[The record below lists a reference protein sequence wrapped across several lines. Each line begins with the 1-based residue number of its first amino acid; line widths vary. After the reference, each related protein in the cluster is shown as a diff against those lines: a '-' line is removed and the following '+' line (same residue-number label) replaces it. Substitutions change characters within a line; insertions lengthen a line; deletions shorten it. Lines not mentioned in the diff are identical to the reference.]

1 MEKVYFQD
9 NVLKQLK
16 IQNNNRKLDTPHTLY
31 KNQRLTQNG
40 SLP

>member
-16 IQNNNRKLDTPHTLY
+16 MQNKKWKLDTPRTLY

-40 SLP
+40 S